1 MITQNISTTTAMKT
15 SLLRHRFTA
24 WFRAHRPLRWVETIV
39 ADYSSWNP
47 W

>member
-1 MITQNISTTTAMKT
+1 MKT
-15 SLLRHRFTA
+15 SRLYQRFAA

-39 ADYSSWNP
+39 TDYSDWTP